1 MRASVILLGL
11 VLAAAPVA
19 AQARPASYR
28 MSCGAV
34 QALVN
39 RQGAVVM
46 DTSPT
51 TFDRYVATL
60 RFCMPGQALKPQW
73 VPARDN
79 PQCFAGYTCIDPD
92 RGFYRWGF

>member
-1 MRASVILLGL
+1 MWRLVILAA
-11 VLAAAPVA
+11 VLSAALPAA

-28 MSCGAV
+28 MSCAAV
-34 QALVN
+34 QAMVG

-46 DTSPT
+46 DTSRT

-73 VPARDN
+73 VPARDT

-92 RGFYRWGF
+92 RGFFRWGF

>member
-1 MRASVILLGL
+1 MRIRPLL
-11 VLAAAPVA
+11 LALLCVGVPLA

-28 MSCGAV
+28 MTCKAV
-34 QALVN
+34 QALVS

-60 RFCMPGQALKPQW
+60 GFCMPGQALKPQW
-73 VPARDN
+73 VPARDA
-79 PQCFAGYTCIDPD
+79 PQCFAGYTCIDPE
-92 RGFYRWGF
+92 RGWYRWGF